1 MSEDD
6 NSKTEEPTEKRLSK
20 AREDGNVPISQEVK
34 SLLTLIAA
42 LVIIATVSPY
52 VMRRVTDI
60 LKSFLEHMH
69 EIPMDL
75 EGLRGALVGISLDL
89 GMILALPVGLMVV
102 LAIVSNVGQ
111 VGFLISSKKLEPK
124 LDKINPIS
132 GLKKLFDKQKIAEFL
147 KSILKVVLVG
157 TVAVSVIY
165 PNFPHPDVLMA
176 QEFSYTLD
184 EMYWLLVLLTFT
196 FCAAFALLAA
206 ADWIWTRW
214 THRQK
219 LKMTRQEVKDEHK
232 QAEGDPMVKGRIRS
246 LRMRR
251 VRERMM
257 QAVPTASVVV
267 TNPTHYAVALKYDME
282 SMAAPKLVAKGVDF
296 LAKKIRESA
305 EDNDVPIVENPP
317 LARALYAS
325 VELDQDIP
333 PDHYKAVAEV
343 IGFVMRQR
351 QANTWRP
358 TPKKDRAPSDPP
370 RPTAGRDAQAG
381 KTPPKG
387 DSGFV

>member
-6 NSKTEEPTEKRLSK
+6 DSKTEEPTEKRLSK

-34 SLLTLIAA
+34 SLLTLISA
-42 LVIIATVSPY
+42 LIILAMVAPF
-52 VMRRVTDI
+52 VVRHIGGI
-60 LKSFLEHMH
+60 LKNYLEHMY

-75 EGLRGALVGISLDL
+75 EGLRKYMIGVSIDVGIV
-89 GMILALPVGLMVV
+89 LALPISLMVV
-102 LAIVSNVGQ
+102 LAIVANVGQ
-111 VGFLISSKKLEPK
+111 VGLLLSSKKLTPN
-124 LDKINPIS
+124 LNRINPVE
-132 GLKKLFDKQKIAEFL
+132 GVKKLFSKQKIVDFL
-147 KSILKVVLVG
+147 KSLLKIGIVG
-157 TVAVSVIY
+157 TIATAVIL
-165 PNFPHPDVLMA
+165 PIFPHPDVLMG
-176 QEFSYTLD
+176 QDFSYAL
-184 EMYWLLVLLTFT
+184 EELYWLLVVLTFT
-196 FCAAFALLAA
+196 FCLAFALLAL
-206 ADWIWTRW
+206 ADWVWTRW
-214 THRQK
+214 EHRQK

-282 SMAAPKLVAKGVDF
+282 TMPAPKLVAKGVDF
-296 LAKKIRESA
+296 LAQKIRESA
-305 EDNDVPIVENPP
+305 EENDVPIVENPP

-343 IGFVMRQR
+343 IGFVMRQK
-351 QANTWRP
+351 QSPGWKP
-358 TPKKDRAPSDPP
+358 TPKKDRAPAEEKPAKP
-370 RPTAGRDAQAG
+370 AP
-381 KTPPKG
+381 KTPSNRDG
-387 DSGFV
+387 AGFA

>member
-6 NSKTEEPTEKRLSK
+6 DSKTEEPTDKRLSK

-34 SLLTLIAA
+34 SLLTLVSA
-42 LVIIATVSPY
+42 LVIITTVAPF
-52 VMRRVTDI
+52 VMRRVSDI

-75 EGLRGALVGISLDL
+75 EGLRGALLGISVDL
-89 GMILALPVGLMVV
+89 GLILALPIALMVV

-111 VGFLISSKKLEPK
+111 VGFLLSSKKLEPN

-132 GLKKLFDKQKIAEFL
+132 GLKKLFDKQKLADFI
-147 KSILKVVLVG
+147 KSILKVGLVG
-157 TVAVSVIY
+157 TVATAVII

-176 QEFSYTLD
+176 QDFSYALD

-196 FCAAFALLAA
+196 FCVAFALLAA
-206 ADWIWTRW
+206 ADWLWTRW

-232 QAEGDPMVKGRIRS
+232 QSEGDPMVKGRIRS

-358 TPKKDRAPSDPP
+358 TPKKDREAASARPAVQSEQTAP
-370 RPTAGRDAQAG
+370 GR
-381 KTPPKG
+381 
-387 DSGFV
+387 DSGFI